1 MSKTIFTIEI
11 EKKKNPVPNYM
22 DMMIFRPRRS
32 KKFKSAK
39 EYTRKQKHKKSY
51 DDMKKDWKEYSFQSF
66 YFMLQFTFVQLLSY
80 LTSW

>member
-1 MSKTIFTIEI
+1 MSKTIFTIEV
-11 EKKKNPVPNYM
+11 EPNKNPVPNYM

-51 DDMKKDWKEYSFQSF
+51 DDNMKKDWND
-66 YFMLQFTFVQLLSY
+66 
-80 LTSW
+80 